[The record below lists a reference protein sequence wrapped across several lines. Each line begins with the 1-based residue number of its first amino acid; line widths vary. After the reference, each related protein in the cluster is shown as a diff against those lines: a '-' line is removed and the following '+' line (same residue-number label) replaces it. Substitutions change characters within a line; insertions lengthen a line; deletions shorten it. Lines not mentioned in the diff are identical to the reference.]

1 MTSEEANKKLEYI
14 AATVLSNRNPPYSV
28 KGGLYDILT
37 DTEGEVD
44 AFTNEEAKEAVE
56 LFLKTEGA
64 LICPEGGIALASLMS
79 YVRNKKCGKNDV
91 IMLNITGGGFDR
103 IKKDFDIYHLQP
115 SLVIDKKDFNPE
127 TVEKQLKTLF

>member
-1 MTSEEANKKLEYI
+1 
-14 AATVLSNRNPPYSV
+14 
-28 KGGLYDILT
+28 
-37 DTEGEVD
+37 
-44 AFTNEEAKEAVE
+44 
-56 LFLKTEGA
+56 
-64 LICPEGGIALASLMS
+64 
-79 YVRNKKCGKNDV
+79 VRNKKCGKNDV